1 MMRKFVRK
9 LLKRIWQINRK
20 IKFTSKYKSQIKNK
34 DFSIFSMNCI
44 GGLLYHDLEMQ
55 FTSPFVNLYLDSED
69 FIKFCEDPKKYLALD
84 FEECND
90 YPNKDY
96 PVGRLGDIIVNFV
109 HYKTL
114 EEGVQKWKSRAQRIN
129 WDNIVIVATN
139 RGGYN
144 KELEERFNKLPYKKV
159 LFTNVKDSNPNHYY
173 ISGYDDLPNVG
184 LITERTNRISGKRV
198 YDQFDWVKFFN
209 S

>member
-1 MMRKFVRK
+1 MKKFVRK
-9 LLKRIWQINRK
+9 LLKGIWRINRK
-20 IKFTSKYKSQIKNK
+20 FRFTSKYKSQIKNK
-34 DFSIFSMNCI
+34 DFSIFSMNCL
-44 GGLLYHDLEMQ
+44 GGLLYHDLELP

-69 FIKFCEDPKKYLALD
+69 FIKFCEEPKKYLALE

-90 YPNKDY
+90 YPDKDY
-96 PVGRLGDIIVNFV
+96 PVGRLGDIEVNFV

-114 EEGVQKWKSRAQRIN
+114 EEAVEKWKSRALRIN
-129 WDNIVIVATN
+129 WDNIVVIATN

-159 LFTNVKDSNPNHYY
+159 LFTNVKDDNQNHYY

-184 LITERTNRISGKRV
+184 LITVPTDRISGRCV
-198 YDQFDWVKFFN
+198 YDTFDWVKFFN
-209 S
+209 L